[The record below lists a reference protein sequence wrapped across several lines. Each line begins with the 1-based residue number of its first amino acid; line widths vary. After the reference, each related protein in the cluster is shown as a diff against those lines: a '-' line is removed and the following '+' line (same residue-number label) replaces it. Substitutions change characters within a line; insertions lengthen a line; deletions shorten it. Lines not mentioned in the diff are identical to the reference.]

1 MQNMKTL
8 FFLLFCFLIIDT
20 CYSNPGNSRNVVR
33 ETGPL
38 SDYHLTD
45 SVTIY
50 EVYRKSDTLS
60 IVSDDDHLYHPFGQ
74 YDTWNDFEKNYIK
87 KHWTNLQ
94 TDSLFTNDVD
104 VYTIRMSP
112 NYIEFVQDIDITGKI
127 EIVRGLIYN
136 DRIQLYDG
144 IRVGMT
150 KREFLLNFIK
160 DDMRYYESAAKF
172 RTDFIK
178 DESQYKNISVIE
190 VISVVA
196 GIWYY
201 YFFSPDQILTFI
213 CIKTDY
219 TL

>member
-8 FFLLFCFLIIDT
+8 FFLLLCFLITNT
-20 CYSNPGNSRNVVR
+20 CYSSLKNSRDS
-33 ETGPL
+33 ELEISLL
-38 SDYHLTD
+38 SGNHLTD

-87 KHWTNLQ
+87 KYWTNLQ

-172 RTDFIK
+172 RTDFFK

-190 VISVVA
+190 VISA
-196 GIWYY
+196 LTGIWYY

>member
-1 MQNMKTL
+1 MKTL
-8 FFLLFCFLIIDT
+8 FFLLFCFLITDT
-20 CYSNPGNSRNVVR
+20 CYSSLKNSRDSGL
-33 ETGPL
+33 EISLL
-38 SDYHLTD
+38 SGNHLTD
-45 SVTIY
+45 SVTICEAY
-50 EVYRKSDTLS
+50 VKSDTLS
-60 IVSDDDHLYHPFGQ
+60 IVSDDDHLYYPFGQ

-87 KHWTNLQ
+87 KHWMNLQ

-104 VYTIRMSP
+104 VYTVRMGS
-112 NYIEFVQDIDITGKI
+112 NYIEFFQNTDITGKI

-160 DDMRYYESAAKF
+160 DNVGYDKSAAKF

-190 VISVVA
+190 VISVLT

-201 YFFSPDQILTFI
+201 YFFLR
-213 CIKTDY
+213 IKF
-219 TL
+219 

>member
-1 MQNMKTL
+1 MKTL
-8 FFLLFCFLIIDT
+8 FFLLLCFLITNT
-20 CYSNPGNSRNVVR
+20 CYSSLKNSRDSGL
-33 ETGPL
+33 EISLL
-38 SDYHLTD
+38 SGNHLTD

-74 YDTWNDFEKNYIK
+74 YDTWNDFEKNYIIK

-94 TDSLFTNDVD
+94 TDSLFDELSIYIV
-104 VYTIRMSP
+104 RMNP
-112 NYIEFVQDIDITGKI
+112 NYIEFVQDISITGKI

-160 DDMRYYESAAKF
+160 DDMRYYESAA
-172 RTDFIK
+172 
-178 DESQYKNISVIE
+178 
-190 VISVVA
+190 
-196 GIWYY
+196 
-201 YFFSPDQILTFI
+201 
-213 CIKTDY
+213 
-219 TL
+219 

>member
-1 MQNMKTL
+1 MKTL
-8 FFLLFCFLIIDT
+8 FFLLLCFLITDT
-20 CYSNPGNSRNVVR
+20 CYSSLKNSRDSGL
-33 ETGPL
+33 EISLL
-38 SDYHLTD
+38 SGNHLSD
-45 SVTIY
+45 SVTICEAY
-50 EVYRKSDTLS
+50 VKSDTLI
-60 IVSDDDHLYHPFGQ
+60 IVSDDDQLYHPFGQ

-87 KHWTNLQ
+87 KYWTNLQ

-172 RTDFIK
+172 RTDFFK

>member
-1 MQNMKTL
+1 MKTL
-8 FFLLFCFLIIDT
+8 FFLLLCFLITDT
-20 CYSNPGNSRNVVR
+20 CYSSLKNSRDS
-33 ETGPL
+33 GLGISLL
-38 SDYHLTD
+38 SGNHVTD
-45 SVTIY
+45 SITIY

-60 IVSDDDHLYHPFGQ
+60 IVSNDDHLYHPFGQ

-94 TDSLFTNDVD
+94 TDSLFLNSNRYL
-104 VYTIRMSP
+104 YTAMMSP

-150 KREFLLNFIK
+150 KKEFLLNFIK

-172 RTDFIK
+172 RTDFIRN
-178 DESQYKNISVIE
+178 DSQYKNISVIE
-190 VISVVA
+190 VISA
-196 GIWYY
+196 LTGIWYY

>member
-1 MQNMKTL
+1 MKTL

-160 DDMRYYESAAKF
+160 DNMRYYESAAKF

>member
-1 MQNMKTL
+1 MKTL
-8 FFLLFCFLIIDT
+8 FFLLLCFLITDT
-20 CYSNPGNSRNVVR
+20 CYSSLKNSRDSGLEISLLSGNH
-33 ETGPL
+33 L
-38 SDYHLTD
+38 SD
-45 SVTIY
+45 SITICEAY
-50 EVYRKSDTLS
+50 VKSDTLI
-60 IVSDDDHLYHPFGQ
+60 IVSDDDYLYHPFGQ

-94 TDSLFTNDVD
+94 TDSLFDELSIYIV
-104 VYTIRMSP
+104 RMNP
-112 NYIEFVQDIDITGKI
+112 NYIEFVQDISITGKI

>member
-1 MQNMKTL
+1 MKTL
-8 FFLLFCFLIIDT
+8 FFLLLCFLITDT
-20 CYSNPGNSRNVVR
+20 CYSSLKNSRDSGL
-33 ETGPL
+33 EISLL
-38 SDYHLTD
+38 SGNHLSD
-45 SVTIY
+45 SVTICEAY
-50 EVYRKSDTLS
+50 VKSDTLI

-94 TDSLFTNDVD
+94 TDSLFDELSIYIV
-104 VYTIRMSP
+104 RMSP
-112 NYIEFVQDIDITGKI
+112 NYIEFVQDISITGKI

>member
-150 KREFLLNFIK
+150 KREFLLNFMK
-160 DDMRYYESAAKF
+160 DNVGYDKSAAKF

-178 DESQYKNISVIE
+178 NESQYKNISVIE

>member
-1 MQNMKTL
+1 MKTL
-8 FFLLFCFLIIDT
+8 FFLLLCFLITDT
-20 CYSNPGNSRNVVR
+20 CYSSLKNSRDSGL
-33 ETGPL
+33 EISLL
-38 SDYHLTD
+38 SGNHLSD
-45 SVTIY
+45 SVTICEAY
-50 EVYRKSDTLS
+50 VKSDTLI

-104 VYTIRMSP
+104 VYTVRMGS
-112 NYIEFVQDIDITGKI
+112 NYIEFFQNTDITGKI

-150 KREFLLNFIK
+150 KKEFLLNFIK
-160 DDMRYYESAAKF
+160 DNVGYDKSAAKF
-172 RTDFIK
+172 RADFVK

-190 VISVVA
+190 VISVLT

-201 YFFSPDQILTFI
+201 YFFSSDQILTFI
-213 CIKTDY
+213 YIKTDCQI
-219 TL
+219 

>member
-1 MQNMKTL
+1 MKTL
-8 FFLLFCFLIIDT
+8 FFLLLCFLITDT
-20 CYSNPGNSRNVVR
+20 CYSSLKNSRDPGL
-33 ETGPL
+33 EISLL
-38 SDYHLTD
+38 SGNHLTD
-45 SVTIY
+45 SVTICEAY
-50 EVYRKSDTLS
+50 VKSDTLI
-60 IVSDDDHLYHPFGQ
+60 IVSDDDQLYHPFGQ
-74 YDTWNDFEKNYIK
+74 YDTWNDFEKKYIK
-87 KHWTNLQ
+87 KYWTNLQ
-94 TDSLFTNDVD
+94 TDSLFDELSIYIV
-104 VYTIRMSP
+104 RMNP

-127 EIVRGLIYN
+127 EIVRGLIY
-136 DRIQLYDG
+136 DDHIQLYDG

-150 KREFLLNFIK
+150 KKEFLLNFIK

>member
-8 FFLLFCFLIIDT
+8 FFLLLCFLITDT
-20 CYSNPGNSRNVVR
+20 CYSSLKNSRDSGL
-33 ETGPL
+33 EISLL
-38 SDYHLTD
+38 SGNHLSD
-45 SVTIY
+45 SVTICEAY
-50 EVYRKSDTLS
+50 VKSDTLI
-60 IVSDDDHLYHPFGQ
+60 IVSDDDQLYHPFGQ
-74 YDTWNDFEKNYIK
+74 YDTWNDFEKKYIK
-87 KHWTNLQ
+87 KYWTNLQ
-94 TDSLFTNDVD
+94 TDSLFDELSIYIV
-104 VYTIRMSP
+104 RMNP
-112 NYIEFVQDIDITGKI
+112 NYIEFVQDISITGKI

-150 KREFLLNFIK
+150 KREFLLNFMK
-160 DDMRYYESAAKF
+160 DNVGYDKSAAKF

-178 DESQYKNISVIE
+178 NESQYKNISVIE

-213 CIKTDY
+213 YIKTDY

>member
-8 FFLLFCFLIIDT
+8 FFLLLCFLITDT
-20 CYSNPGNSRNVVR
+20 CYSNYRNSRNVVR
-33 ETGPL
+33 ETSPL
-38 SDYHLTD
+38 SGNHLTD
-45 SVTIY
+45 SITIY

-60 IVSDDDHLYHPFGQ
+60 IVSNDDHLYHPFGQ

-136 DRIQLYDG
+136 GRIQLYDG

-150 KREFLLNFIK
+150 KKEFLLNFIK

-172 RTDFIK
+172 RTDFIRN
-178 DESQYKNISVIE
+178 DSQYKNISVIE
-190 VISVVA
+190 VISVLT

>member
-1 MQNMKTL
+1 MKTL
-8 FFLLFCFLIIDT
+8 FFLLLCFLITDT
-20 CYSNPGNSRNVVR
+20 CYSSLKNSRDSGL
-33 ETGPL
+33 EISLL
-38 SDYHLTD
+38 SGNHLSD
-45 SVTIY
+45 SVTICEAY
-50 EVYRKSDTLS
+50 VKSDTLI
-60 IVSDDDHLYHPFGQ
+60 IVSDDDQLYHPFGQ

-87 KHWTNLQ
+87 KYWTNLQ
-94 TDSLFTNDVD
+94 TDSLFDELSIYIV
-104 VYTIRMSP
+104 RMNP

-127 EIVRGLIYN
+127 EIVRGLIY
-136 DRIQLYDG
+136 DDHIQLYDG

-150 KREFLLNFIK
+150 KKEFLLNFIK

>member
-1 MQNMKTL
+1 MKTL
-8 FFLLFCFLIIDT
+8 FFLLLCFLITDT
-20 CYSNPGNSRNVVR
+20 CYSSLKNSRDSGL
-33 ETGPL
+33 EISLL
-38 SDYHLTD
+38 SGNHLTD

-94 TDSLFTNDVD
+94 TDSLFDELSIYIV
-104 VYTIRMSP
+104 RMSP
-112 NYIEFVQDIDITGKI
+112 NYIEFFQDISITGKI

-160 DDMRYYESAAKF
+160 DNVGYDKSAAKF

-190 VISVVA
+190 VISVLT

>member
-1 MQNMKTL
+1 MKTL
-8 FFLLFCFLIIDT
+8 FFLLLCFLITDT
-20 CYSNPGNSRNVVR
+20 CYSSLKNSRDSGL
-33 ETGPL
+33 EISLL
-38 SDYHLTD
+38 SGNHLTD
-45 SVTIY
+45 SVTICEAY
-50 EVYRKSDTLS
+50 VKSDTLS
-60 IVSDDDHLYHPFGQ
+60 IVSDDDHLYYPFGQ

-87 KHWTNLQ
+87 KHWMNLQ

-104 VYTIRMSP
+104 VYTVRMGS
-112 NYIEFVQDIDITGKI
+112 NYIEFFQNTDITGKI

-160 DDMRYYESAAKF
+160 DNVGYDKSAAKF

-190 VISVVA
+190 VISVLT

>member
-1 MQNMKTL
+1 MKTL
-8 FFLLFCFLIIDT
+8 FFLLLCFLITNT
-20 CYSNPGNSRNVVR
+20 CYSSLKNCRDSGLGISLLSGN
-33 ETGPL
+33 
-38 SDYHLTD
+38 HWAD
-45 SVTIY
+45 SVTICEAY
-50 EVYRKSDTLS
+50 VKSDTLI

-94 TDSLFTNDVD
+94 TDSLFLTSNRYL
-104 VYTIRMSP
+104 YTAMMSP

-144 IRVGMT
+144 IRIGMT
-150 KREFLLNFIK
+150 KKEFLLNFTK
-160 DDMRYYESAAKF
+160 DNVGYDKSAAKF
-172 RTDFIK
+172 RTDFIRN
-178 DESQYKNISVIE
+178 DSQYKNISVIE
-190 VISVVA
+190 VISA
-196 GIWYY
+196 LTGIWYY
-201 YFFSPDQILTFI
+201 YFFSPDQVLTFI

>member
-1 MQNMKTL
+1 MKTL
-8 FFLLFCFLIIDT
+8 FFLLLCFLITNT
-20 CYSNPGNSRNVVR
+20 CYSSLKNSRDSGL
-33 ETGPL
+33 EISLL
-38 SDYHLTD
+38 SGNHLTD

-94 TDSLFTNDVD
+94 TDSLFDELSIYIV
-104 VYTIRMSP
+104 RMNP
-112 NYIEFVQDIDITGKI
+112 NYIEFVQDISITGKI

-144 IRVGMT
+144 IRIGMT
-150 KREFLLNFIK
+150 KREFLLNFMK
-160 DDMRYYESAAKF
+160 DNVGYDKSAAKF

-190 VISVVA
+190 VISVLT

>member
-1 MQNMKTL
+1 MKTL
-8 FFLLFCFLIIDT
+8 FFLLLCFLITDT
-20 CYSNPGNSRNVVR
+20 CYSSLKNSRDSGL
-33 ETGPL
+33 EISLL
-38 SDYHLTD
+38 SGNHLTD
-45 SVTIY
+45 SVTICEAY
-50 EVYRKSDTLS
+50 VKSDTLS
-60 IVSDDDHLYHPFGQ
+60 IVSDDDHLYYPFGQ

-87 KHWTNLQ
+87 KHWMNLQ

-104 VYTIRMSP
+104 VYTVRMGS
-112 NYIEFVQDIDITGKI
+112 NYIEFFQNTDITGKI

-160 DDMRYYESAAKF
+160 DNMRYYESAAKF

>member
-1 MQNMKTL
+1 MKTL
-8 FFLLFCFLIIDT
+8 FFLLLCFLITDT
-20 CYSNPGNSRNVVR
+20 CYSSLKNSRDPGL
-33 ETGPL
+33 EISLL
-38 SDYHLTD
+38 SGNHLTD

-87 KHWTNLQ
+87 KYWTNLQ
-94 TDSLFTNDVD
+94 TDSLFDELSIYIV
-104 VYTIRMSP
+104 RMNP

-127 EIVRGLIYN
+127 EIVRGLIY
-136 DRIQLYDG
+136 DDHIQLYDG

-150 KREFLLNFIK
+150 KKEFLLNFIK

>member
-1 MQNMKTL
+1 M
-8 FFLLFCFLIIDT
+8 
-20 CYSNPGNSRNVVR
+20 
-33 ETGPL
+33 
-38 SDYHLTD
+38 
-45 SVTIY
+45 
-50 EVYRKSDTLS
+50 S
-60 IVSDDDHLYHPFGQ
+60 IVSDDDHLYHPFGL

-160 DDMRYYESAAKF
+160 NDMRYYESAAKF

-190 VISVVA
+190 VISVLT

>member
-1 MQNMKTL
+1 MKTL
-8 FFLLFCFLIIDT
+8 FFLLLCFLITDT
-20 CYSNPGNSRNVVR
+20 CYSSLKNSRDS
-33 ETGPL
+33 GLGISLL
-38 SDYHLTD
+38 SGNHLAD
-45 SVTIY
+45 SVTICEAY
-50 EVYRKSDTLS
+50 VKSDTLI

-74 YDTWNDFEKNYIK
+74 YDTWNDFEKNYTK

-94 TDSLFTNDVD
+94 TDSLFDELSIYIV
-104 VYTIRMSP
+104 RMSP
-112 NYIEFVQDIDITGKI
+112 NYIEFVQDISITGKI

-150 KREFLLNFIK
+150 KKEFLLNFTK
-160 DDMRYYESAAKF
+160 DNVGYDKSAAKF

-178 DESQYKNISVIE
+178 NESQYKDITVIE

>member
-1 MQNMKTL
+1 MKTL
-8 FFLLFCFLIIDT
+8 FFLLLCFLITDT
-20 CYSNPGNSRNVVR
+20 CYSSLKNSRDSGL
-33 ETGPL
+33 EISLL
-38 SDYHLTD
+38 SGNHLTD
-45 SVTIY
+45 SVTICEAY
-50 EVYRKSDTLS
+50 VKSDTLS
-60 IVSDDDHLYHPFGQ
+60 IVSDDDHLYYPFGQ

-87 KHWTNLQ
+87 KHWMNLQ

-104 VYTIRMSP
+104 VYTVRMGS
-112 NYIEFVQDIDITGKI
+112 NYIEFFQNTDITGKI

-150 KREFLLNFIK
+150 KKEFLLNFIK
-160 DDMRYYESAAKF
+160 DNMRYYESAAKF

>member
-8 FFLLFCFLIIDT
+8 FFLLLCFLITDT
-20 CYSNPGNSRNVVR
+20 CYSSLKNSRDPGL
-33 ETGPL
+33 EISLL
-38 SDYHLTD
+38 SGNHLTD

-94 TDSLFTNDVD
+94 TDSLFDELSIYIV
-104 VYTIRMSP
+104 RMSP

-127 EIVRGLIYN
+127 EIVRGLIY
-136 DRIQLYDG
+136 DDHIQLYDG

-150 KREFLLNFIK
+150 KKEFLLNFIK

>member
-1 MQNMKTL
+1 MKTL
-8 FFLLFCFLIIDT
+8 FCLLLCFLIINT
-20 CYSNPGNSRNVVR
+20 CYSSLKNSRDSR
-33 ETGPL
+33 LEISLL
-38 SDYHLTD
+38 SGNHLTD

-50 EVYRKSDTLS
+50 EVYRKSDTLR

-172 RTDFIK
+172 RTDFFK

-190 VISVVA
+190 VISA
-196 GIWYY
+196 LTGIWYY

>member
-1 MQNMKTL
+1 MKTL
-8 FFLLFCFLIIDT
+8 FFLLLCFLITNT
-20 CYSNPGNSRNVVR
+20 CYSSLKNCRDSGLGISLLSGNHWV
-33 ETGPL
+33 
-38 SDYHLTD
+38 D
-45 SVTIY
+45 SVTICEAY
-50 EVYRKSDTLS
+50 VKSDTLI

-87 KHWTNLQ
+87 KHWMNLQ
-94 TDSLFTNDVD
+94 TDSLFDELSIYIV
-104 VYTIRMSP
+104 RMSP
-112 NYIEFVQDIDITGKI
+112 NYIEFVQDISITGKI

-150 KREFLLNFIK
+150 KKEFLLNFIK
-160 DDMRYYESAAKF
+160 DNVGYDKSAAKF

-178 DESQYKNISVIE
+178 DDSQYKNITVIE

-201 YFFSPDQILTFI
+201 YFFSPDQVLTFI

>member
-1 MQNMKTL
+1 MKTL
-8 FFLLFCFLIIDT
+8 FFLLLCFLITDT
-20 CYSNPGNSRNVVR
+20 CYSSLKNSRDSGLEISLLSGNH
-33 ETGPL
+33 L
-38 SDYHLTD
+38 SD
-45 SVTIY
+45 SITICEAY
-50 EVYRKSDTLS
+50 VKSDTLI

-94 TDSLFTNDVD
+94 TDSLFDELSIYIV
-104 VYTIRMSP
+104 RMNP
-112 NYIEFVQDIDITGKI
+112 NYIEFVQDISITGKI

-190 VISVVA
+190 VISVLT

>member
-1 MQNMKTL
+1 MKTL
-8 FFLLFCFLIIDT
+8 FFLLLCFLITDT
-20 CYSNPGNSRNVVR
+20 CYSSLKNSRDPGL
-33 ETGPL
+33 EISLL
-38 SDYHLTD
+38 SGNHLTD

-87 KHWTNLQ
+87 KYWTNLQ
-94 TDSLFTNDVD
+94 TDSLFDELSIYIV
-104 VYTIRMSP
+104 RMNP
-112 NYIEFVQDIDITGKI
+112 NYIEFVQDISITGKI

-150 KREFLLNFIK
+150 KREFLLNFMK
-160 DDMRYYESAAKF
+160 DNVGYDKSAAKF

-178 DESQYKNISVIE
+178 NESQYKNISVIE

-213 CIKTDY
+213 YIKTDY

>member
-8 FFLLFCFLIIDT
+8 FFLLLCFLITNT
-20 CYSNPGNSRNVVR
+20 CYSSLKNCRDSGLGISLLSGN
-33 ETGPL
+33 
-38 SDYHLTD
+38 HLAD
-45 SVTIY
+45 SVTICEAY
-50 EVYRKSDTLS
+50 VKSDTLI

-87 KHWTNLQ
+87 KHWMNLQ
-94 TDSLFTNDVD
+94 TDSLFDELSIYIV
-104 VYTIRMSP
+104 RMSP
-112 NYIEFVQDIDITGKI
+112 NYIEFVQDISITGKI

-150 KREFLLNFIK
+150 KKEFLLNFIK

-178 DESQYKNISVIE
+178 DESQYKNITVIE

>member
-1 MQNMKTL
+1 MKTL
-8 FFLLFCFLIIDT
+8 FFLLLCFLITDT
-20 CYSNPGNSRNVVR
+20 CYSSLKNSRDSGL
-33 ETGPL
+33 EISLL
-38 SDYHLTD
+38 SGNHLTD

-94 TDSLFTNDVD
+94 TDSLFDELSIYIV
-104 VYTIRMSP
+104 RMSP
-112 NYIEFVQDIDITGKI
+112 NYIEFVQDISITGKI

-136 DRIQLYDG
+136 DHIQLYDG

>member
-1 MQNMKTL
+1 MKTL
-8 FFLLFCFLIIDT
+8 FFLLLCFLITDT
-20 CYSNPGNSRNVVR
+20 CYSSLKNSRDS
-33 ETGPL
+33 GLGISLL
-38 SDYHLTD
+38 SGNHLAD
-45 SVTIY
+45 SVTICEAY
-50 EVYRKSDTLS
+50 VKSDTLI

-94 TDSLFTNDVD
+94 TDSLFDELSIYIV
-104 VYTIRMSP
+104 RMSP
-112 NYIEFVQDIDITGKI
+112 NYIEFVQDISITGKI

-150 KREFLLNFIK
+150 KKEFLLNFTK
-160 DDMRYYESAAKF
+160 DNVGYDKSAAKF

-178 DESQYKNISVIE
+178 NESQYKDITVIE

>member
-1 MQNMKTL
+1 MKTL
-8 FFLLFCFLIIDT
+8 FFLLLCFLITDT
-20 CYSNPGNSRNVVR
+20 CYSSLKNSRDPGL
-33 ETGPL
+33 EISLL
-38 SDYHLTD
+38 SGNHLTD
-45 SVTIY
+45 SVTICEAY
-50 EVYRKSDTLS
+50 VKSDTLI
-60 IVSDDDHLYHPFGQ
+60 IVSDDDQLYHPFGQ

-87 KHWTNLQ
+87 KYWTNLQ
-94 TDSLFTNDVD
+94 TDSLFDELSIYIV
-104 VYTIRMSP
+104 RMNP

-127 EIVRGLIYN
+127 EIVRGLIY
-136 DRIQLYDG
+136 DDHIQLYDG

-150 KREFLLNFIK
+150 KKEFLLNFIK

-190 VISVVA
+190 VISVLT

>member
-1 MQNMKTL
+1 MKTL
-8 FFLLFCFLIIDT
+8 FFLLLCFLITDT
-20 CYSNPGNSRNVVR
+20 CYSSLKNSRDSGL
-33 ETGPL
+33 EISLL
-38 SDYHLTD
+38 SGNHLSD
-45 SVTIY
+45 SVTICEAY
-50 EVYRKSDTLS
+50 VKSDTLI

-104 VYTIRMSP
+104 VYTVRMGS
-112 NYIEFVQDIDITGKI
+112 NYIEFFQNTDITGKI

-150 KREFLLNFIK
+150 KKEFLLNFIK
-160 DDMRYYESAAKF
+160 DNVGYDKSAAKF
-172 RTDFIK
+172 RADFVK

-190 VISVVA
+190 VISVLT

-213 CIKTDY
+213 YIKTDCQI
-219 TL
+219 

>member
-8 FFLLFCFLIIDT
+8 FFLLLCFLITDT
-20 CYSNPGNSRNVVR
+20 CYSSLKNSRDSGL
-33 ETGPL
+33 EISLL
-38 SDYHLTD
+38 SGNHLSD
-45 SVTIY
+45 SVTICEAY
-50 EVYRKSDTLS
+50 VKSDTLI
-60 IVSDDDHLYHPFGQ
+60 IVSDDDQLYHPFGQ

-87 KHWTNLQ
+87 KYWTNLQ
-94 TDSLFTNDVD
+94 TDSLFDELSIYIV
-104 VYTIRMSP
+104 RMNP

-127 EIVRGLIYN
+127 EIVRGLIY
-136 DRIQLYDG
+136 DDHIQLYDG

-150 KREFLLNFIK
+150 KKEFLLNFIK

>member
-1 MQNMKTL
+1 MKTL
-8 FFLLFCFLIIDT
+8 FFLLLCFLITDT
-20 CYSNPGNSRNVVR
+20 CYSSLKNSRDSGL
-33 ETGPL
+33 EISLL
-38 SDYHLTD
+38 SGNHLSD
-45 SVTIY
+45 SVTICEAY
-50 EVYRKSDTLS
+50 VKSDTLI
-60 IVSDDDHLYHPFGQ
+60 IVSDDDQLYHPFGQ

-94 TDSLFTNDVD
+94 TDSLFDELSIYIV
-104 VYTIRMSP
+104 RMNP
-112 NYIEFVQDIDITGKI
+112 NYIEFVQDISITGKI

-201 YFFSPDQILTFI
+201 YFFSLDQILTFI

>member
-1 MQNMKTL
+1 MKTL
-8 FFLLFCFLIIDT
+8 FFLLLCFLITNT
-20 CYSNPGNSRNVVR
+20 CYSSLKNSRDSGLEISLLSGNH
-33 ETGPL
+33 L
-38 SDYHLTD
+38 SD
-45 SVTIY
+45 SITICEAY
-50 EVYRKSDTLS
+50 VKSDTLI

-94 TDSLFTNDVD
+94 TDSLFDELSIYIV
-104 VYTIRMSP
+104 RMNP
-112 NYIEFVQDIDITGKI
+112 NYIEFVQDISITGKI

-172 RTDFIK
+172 RTDFFK

-190 VISVVA
+190 VISA
-196 GIWYY
+196 LTGIWYY

>member
-1 MQNMKTL
+1 MKTL
-8 FFLLFCFLIIDT
+8 FFLLLCFLITDT
-20 CYSNPGNSRNVVR
+20 CYSSLKNSRDSGL
-33 ETGPL
+33 EISLL
-38 SDYHLTD
+38 SGNHLSD
-45 SVTIY
+45 SVTICEAY
-50 EVYRKSDTLS
+50 VKSDTLI